1 MLRFNSLKKEYS
13 TTTVLDVPSLVI
25 QNGTILLQG
34 ENGSGKT
41 TFLKIIAGL
50 IPFEGDIFINDA
62 FSLKKQRQAF
72 IRNINYA
79 EAEPLYPPFLTAKEL
94 VKFFCYAKKGSI
106 KEMELLLQQLHVF
119 DVYTK
124 PVSTYSSGMVKK
136 LSLALAFAGNPA
148 WVLLD
153 EPLITIDK
161 HAVETIC
168 AIINEKSKAGISFII
183 TSHQHFSGSLLS
195 FSSVLS
201 AANKTITIV
210 E

>member
-13 TTTVLDVPSLVI
+13 TTTVLHVPSLVI

-50 IPFEGDIFINDA
+50 LPFEGDIFIDDL
-62 FSLKKQRQAF
+62 FSLKKQRQSF

-94 VKFFCYAKKGSI
+94 VRLFCYAKRGNI
-106 KEMELLLQQLHVF
+106 KDIEALLQQLHLF
-119 DVYTK
+119 GVYTK
-124 PVSTYSSGMVKK
+124 AVSTYSSGMLKK
-136 LSLALAFAGNPA
+136 LSLALAFAGSPK
-148 WVLLD
+148 WILLD

-161 HAVETIC
+161 NAVETIC
-168 AIINEKSKAGISFII
+168 DIINNKSKAGISFII
-183 TSHQHFSGSLLS
+183 TSHQHFTEGLLS
-195 FSSVLS
+195 FSSVLR